1 MNDEFY
7 RISRLPPYVF
17 AEVNRIKAAA
27 RAKGKDIIDL
37 GMGNPDSPPAKHITD
52 KLIETINNPRIHGYS
67 MSKGIPGLRKAL
79 SGYYKKR
86 FGVDIDPE
94 TEAVVTLGSK
104 EGLVSLAT
112 AITKPGDVVMVPNPS
127 YPIHT
132 YGFILAGASV
142 WSLPNFVN
150 EEGLV
155 DQIKDAVQHCSP
167 KPIALVLNFPGNPT
181 SEVVTLDF
189 YKQVVDYCR
198 EQGIYIIS
206 DLAYAEIYFDEN
218 NPPPSILQVE
228 GAKDVA
234 IEFTSVSKTYSMAGW
249 RVGFA
254 VGNKKLIS
262 ALTHI
267 KSYVDYGSF
276 TPIQVAASAALN
288 GPQDC
293 VAEMRAVYKE
303 RRDELVKG
311 LKAAGWDVPV
321 PTASMFIWAPIPE
334 RFKEMGSLEFSKQ
347 LLQYADVAVAPGI
360 GFGMYGE
367 GYVRIALVENKQ
379 RIRQACKNIKKF
391 LDSND
396 KPNVKSPEEIKT
408 FS

>member
-391 LDSND
+391 LDSKD
-396 KPNVKSPEEIKT
+396 KPKVKSPEEIKT